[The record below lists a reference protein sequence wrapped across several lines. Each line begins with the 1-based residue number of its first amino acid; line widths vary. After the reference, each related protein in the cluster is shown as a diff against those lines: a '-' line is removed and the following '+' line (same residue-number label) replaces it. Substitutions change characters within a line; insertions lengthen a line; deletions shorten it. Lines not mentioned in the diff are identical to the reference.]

1 MSIKKT
7 KNGTYHLKVYIPNEV
22 QPKLGLGAY
31 YEKRF
36 KTRREAKDAELK
48 LSVDIEKAKLNKHYQ
63 KPIRKEDILFADF
76 YKDVWLEPYKA
87 GQTTTTNKPPLLL
100 QFSRPR
106 ICFDFISYHYL
117 ANIQLATSMIISS

>member
-1 MSIKKT
+1 MSK
-7 KNGTYHLKVYIPNEV
+7 E
-22 QPKLGLGAY
+22 
-31 YEKRF
+31 
-36 KTRREAKDAELK
+36 AELK

-63 KPIRKEDILFADF
+63 KPIHKEDILFADF

-87 GQTTTTNKPPLLL
+87 GQQINLQLLL

-106 ICFDFISYHYL
+106 ICFDFISYHFL